1 MKKLFFLSL
10 LSSSFLIGS
19 NPIKADEAFVF
30 NLSSEG
36 YSGVDTYEFFKTVR
50 SGSSYTLELFTTLSA
65 AGINLDD
72 SASGYDQSTNE
83 LWMFD
88 QTSGNYK
95 IYNITN
101 DSWTNGTV
109 STETKDSSPN
119 YYVIEGISKR
129 TGIT

>member
-1 MKKLFFLSL
+1 M
-10 LSSSFLIGS
+10 
-19 NPIKADEAFVF
+19 N
-30 NLSSEG
+30 
-36 YSGVDTYEFFKTVR
+36 
-50 SGSSYTLELFTTLSA
+50 TLEIVTTLSA

-101 DSWTNGTV
+101 DRWTNGTV
-109 STETKDSSPN
+109 STETKDSSP
-119 YYVIEGISKR
+119 
-129 TGIT
+129 